1 MSGTQLIRIFQILA
15 AILAGTALFLWWRDN
30 TDWAFAS
37 GVCASAS
44 YFLSLR
50 FQMKARVSEADA
62 QIERERGAAAEPDQD
77 EPEPAHDPN
86 A

>member
-15 AILAGTALFLWWRDN
+15 AILAGVAVFFWWRDN

-37 GVCASAS
+37 GVCAAAS

-50 FQMKARVSEADA
+50 FQMKARIAAADA
-62 QIERERGAAAEPDQD
+62 EQAVENG
-77 EPEPAHDPN
+77 PEPGESDREAE
-86 A
+86 